1 MAKNDGMDALG
12 ALVGLGILGSV
23 LGGVSDADTI
33 RRMTASG
40 KSPIHTL
47 GQQEQ
52 HQGKTT
58 SAEGAKAV
66 KEIYDSYVAA
76 GFNEVQAFE
85 LLKAVLTAHKTN

>member
-1 MAKNDGMDALG
+1 MAKSDGMDALG
-12 ALVGLGILGSV
+12 ALVGLGVLGSI
-23 LGGVSDADTI
+23 LDGVTDADAV

-40 KSPIHTL
+40 RSPFPAS
-47 GQQEQ
+47 EQ
-52 HQGKTT
+52 RQKKTT
-58 SAEGAKAV
+58 PAEGAKAA

>member
-1 MAKNDGMDALG
+1 MSKNDGMDPLG
-12 ALVGLGILGSV
+12 ALVGLGILDSV
-23 LGGVSDADTI
+23 LDSISDADAI

-40 KSPIHTL
+40 KSTIHTPG

-52 HQGKTT
+52 RQRETTPAEEAKT
-58 SAEGAKAV
+58 A

-85 LLKAVLTAHKTN
+85 LLKLVLTKKG